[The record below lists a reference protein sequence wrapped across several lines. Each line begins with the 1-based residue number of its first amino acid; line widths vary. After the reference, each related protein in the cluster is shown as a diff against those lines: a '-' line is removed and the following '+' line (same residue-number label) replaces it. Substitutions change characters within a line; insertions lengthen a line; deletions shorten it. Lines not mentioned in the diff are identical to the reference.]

1 MSEYEVRVSTNVD
14 TSELDA
20 AQKKLDSLVKN
31 DKQIKVDFNIDGM
44 KNLNK
49 INGVLKGIEKN
60 NKISVKADMDTS
72 GIKKGLSDIERAKRS
87 VSTLKIDADV
97 SKANA
102 DFKKFESLTTS
113 SVEKARKLLSD
124 INKDINNVK
133 LAPNDSIMEINF
145 KKLTS
150 DLEKYRNQIKVVQ
163 NEQKALGNSITS
175 VSKSFSKIDAVTASN
190 KTLTWLKNNSRAAK
204 VYGDQLKEIAESQR
218 KATSDS
224 ELTSLNK
231 DFNKTVS
238 EAKLLGLTGKSFT
251 AEFKRAF
258 SQIVQFTQI
267 YGGIENV
274 IQTIQNSVIELK
286 NVDSI
291 LTEIS
296 KTSDM
301 TTDQLTKLG
310 ETSFDSASKWG
321 KKASDYLLGIQEM
334 SRSGYYGK
342 QAEQMAETSILA
354 QAAGDL
360 NSDVA
365 NSYLLASNAA
375 YQYSG
380 NVQKLNALLDGQN
393 MITNR
398 NSVSMQDMAEAT
410 TQAASM
416 ASELGV
422 QENQL
427 SAMIGT
433 IESRTK
439 AGGNEVGNAI
449 KSLLINVQN
458 VNNSKIAETFK
469 KAGVAQ
475 TEFVNGVEKMRN
487 PIEVLEDLAKVFN
500 QLEESDP
507 LRTEI
512 LTNIGQKYQA
522 NKLSALLSGWS
533 DYEKMLVDY
542 SEGTGSAAKEAE
554 KSANNWEGSLNKL
567 SNTWTGFIQN
577 FANSN
582 MITSGLQGL
591 TGIIKIIDTVVSK
604 AGTLETVMGVLGG
617 GLASKTGWGKTI
629 VVYNVPF
636 YKVA

>member
-20 AQKKLDSLVKN
+20 AQKKLDNLVKN
-31 DKQIKVDFNIDGM
+31 EKQIKVDFNIDGM

-258 SQIVQFTQI
+258 SQIAQFTQI

-629 VVYNVPF
+629 VVYNAPF

>member
-1 MSEYEVRVSTNVD
+1 MSTYEVKVSTNVD

-20 AQKKLDSLVKN
+20 AQKKLDNLVKN

-72 GIKKGLSDIERAKRS
+72 GIKKGLSDIEKAKRS

-145 KKLTS
+145 NKLTS

-258 SQIVQFTQI
+258 SQIAQFTQI

-604 AGTLETVMGVLGG
+604 AGTLETVMGILGG

-629 VVYNVPF
+629 VVYSTPF

>member
-1 MSEYEVRVSTNVD
+1 MSTYEVKVSTNVD

-163 NEQKALGNSITS
+163 NEQKAFGNSITS

-258 SQIVQFTQI
+258 SQIAQFTQI

-629 VVYNVPF
+629 VVYNAPF

>member
-1 MSEYEVRVSTNVD
+1 MNNKYADERQQNLYKKFPSTHFLSNPTNVHNTFLWSTFFSRNLHRLAMD
-14 TSELDA
+14 YLGIRLHLYQQLILYLMGISQLVCIVACRAAAKSFIIALYACCKAIIKPGSKIVLGSATRGQSKLIISEKIKNELMNMSPALRKEIKDI
-20 AQKKLDSLVKN
+20 KDSANESIVYFN
-31 DKQIKVDFNIDGM
+31 NGSTIKVFTANEFARGLRSTDAVREEFRQIDKNIDDSVISPFQTIRQAPFM
-44 KNLNK
+44 
-49 INGVLKGIEKN
+49 IDPFYEGIECLKEDPKDIYISSSWLDDGHWMWNLVDQAYTDMLN
-60 NKISVKADMDTS
+60 NRTSVMLAFDES
-72 GIKKGLSDIERAKRS
+72 I
-87 VSTLKIDADV
+87 TLKHNIRTQRQMQQE
-97 SKANA
+97 
-102 DFKKFESLTTS
+102 KKKQDPITW
-113 SVEKARKLLSD
+113 
-124 INKDINNVK
+124 
-133 LAPNDSIMEINF
+133 
-145 KKLTS
+145 
-150 DLEKYRNQIKVVQ
+150 QIEFLNLRVR
-163 NEQKALGNSITS
+163 
-175 VSKSFSKIDAVTASN
+175 
-190 KTLTWLKNNSRAAK
+190 NNS
-204 VYGDQLKEIAESQR
+204 
-218 KATSDS
+218 
-224 ELTSLNK
+224 
-231 DFNKTVS
+231 
-238 EAKLLGLTGKSFT
+238 
-251 AEFKRAF
+251 
-258 SQIVQFTQI
+258 
-267 YGGIENV
+267 
-274 IQTIQNSVIELK
+274 
-286 NVDSI
+286 
-291 LTEIS
+291 
-296 KTSDM
+296 
-301 TTDQLTKLG
+301 
-310 ETSFDSASKWG
+310 SA
-321 KKASDYLLGIQEM
+321 YLLGIQEM

-629 VVYNVPF
+629 VVYNAPF

>member
-1 MSEYEVRVSTNVD
+1 MSTYEVKVSTYVD

-20 AQKKLDSLVKN
+20 AQKKLDNLVKN

-44 KNLNK
+44 NNLNK
-49 INGVLKGIEKN
+49 INGMFKNIEKN
-60 NKISVKADMDTS
+60 NKINVKADMDTS

-145 KKLTS
+145 NKLTS

-258 SQIVQFTQI
+258 SQIAQFTQI

>member
-1 MSEYEVRVSTNVD
+1 MSTYEVKVSTDVD

-20 AQKKLDSLVKN
+20 AQKKLDNLVKN

-44 KNLNK
+44 NNLNK
-49 INGVLKGIEKN
+49 INGMFKNIEKN
-60 NKISVKADMDTS
+60 NKINVKADMDTS

-258 SQIVQFTQI
+258 SQIAQFTQI

-629 VVYNVPF
+629 VVYNAPF

>member
-1 MSEYEVRVSTNVD
+1 MSTYEVKVSTNVD

-20 AQKKLDSLVKN
+20 AQKKLDNLVKN

-49 INGVLKGIEKN
+49 INGMFKNIEKN
-60 NKISVKADMDTS
+60 NKINVKADMDTS

-145 KKLTS
+145 NKLTS

-258 SQIVQFTQI
+258 SQIAQFTQI

>member
-20 AQKKLDSLVKN
+20 AQKKLDNLVKN
-31 DKQIKVDFNIDGM
+31 DKQIKVDFDIQGI

-49 INGVLKGIEKN
+49 INGVFKNIEKN

-72 GIKKGLSDIERAKRS
+72 GIKKGLSDIEKAKRS

-102 DFKKFESLTTS
+102 DFKKFESLTTKS
-113 SVEKARKLLSD
+113 AEKARKLLSD

-133 LAPNDSIMEINF
+133 LAPNDFVMEANF
-145 KKLTS
+145 KKLTN
-150 DLEKYRNQIKVVQ
+150 DLEKYKNQIKVVQ
-163 NEQKALGNSITS
+163 NEQKALGNSISST
-175 VSKSFSKIDAVTASN
+175 SKSFSKIDAVTASN

-204 VYGDQLKEIAESQR
+204 VYGDQLEEIAESQR
-218 KATSDS
+218 KATSNQ

-231 DFNKTVS
+231 DVNKIVS

-258 SQIVQFTQI
+258 SQIAQFTQI

-274 IQTIQNSVIELK
+274 IQSIQNSVIELK

-301 TTDQLTKLG
+301 TSTQLAKLG

-410 TQAASM
+410 TEAASM

-427 SAMIGT
+427 SAIIGT

-458 VNNSKIAETFK
+458 VNNSKIAGTFK
-469 KAGVAQ
+469 KAEVAQ
-475 TEFVNGVEKMRN
+475 TEFVNGIEKMRN
-487 PIEVLEDLAKVFN
+487 PIEVLKDLAKVFN
-500 QLEESDP
+500 ELEESDP

-554 KSANNWEGSLNKL
+554 KSANNWE
-567 SNTWTGFIQN
+567 
-577 FANSN
+577 
-582 MITSGLQGL
+582 
-591 TGIIKIIDTVVSK
+591 
-604 AGTLETVMGVLGG
+604 
-617 GLASKTGWGKTI
+617 
-629 VVYNVPF
+629 
-636 YKVA
+636 

>member
-20 AQKKLDSLVKN
+20 AQKKLDNLVKN
-31 DKQIKVDFNIDGM
+31 DKQIKVDFDIQGM
-44 KNLNK
+44 KSLNK

-258 SQIVQFTQI
+258 SQIAQFTQI

>member
-31 DKQIKVDFNIDGM
+31 DKQIKVDFDIDGM

-258 SQIVQFTQI
+258 SQIAQFTQI

>member
-20 AQKKLDSLVKN
+20 AQKKLDNLVKN
-31 DKQIKVDFNIDGM
+31 DKQIKVDFDIQGI

-49 INGVLKGIEKN
+49 INGVFKNIEKN

-72 GIKKGLSDIERAKRS
+72 GIKKGLSDIEKAKRS

-102 DFKKFESLTTS
+102 DFKKFESLTTKS
-113 SVEKARKLLSD
+113 AEKARKLLSD

-145 KKLTS
+145 KKLTN
-150 DLEKYRNQIKVVQ
+150 DLEKYKNQIKVVQ
-163 NEQKALGNSITS
+163 NEQKALGNSISST
-175 VSKSFSKIDAVTASN
+175 SKSFSKIDAVTASN

-204 VYGDQLKEIAESQR
+204 VYGDQLEEIAESQR
-218 KATSDS
+218 KATSNQ

-231 DFNKTVS
+231 DVNKIVS

-258 SQIVQFTQI
+258 SQIAQFTQI

-274 IQTIQNSVIELK
+274 IQSIQNSVIELK

-301 TTDQLTKLG
+301 TSAQLAKLG

-410 TQAASM
+410 TEAASM

-458 VNNSKIAETFK
+458 VNNSKIAGTFK

-475 TEFVNGVEKMRN
+475 TEFVNGIEKMRN

-554 KSANNWEGSLNKL
+554 KSANNWE
-567 SNTWTGFIQN
+567 
-577 FANSN
+577 
-582 MITSGLQGL
+582 
-591 TGIIKIIDTVVSK
+591 
-604 AGTLETVMGVLGG
+604 
-617 GLASKTGWGKTI
+617 
-629 VVYNVPF
+629 
-636 YKVA
+636 

>member
-20 AQKKLDSLVKN
+20 AQKKLDNLVKN
-31 DKQIKVDFNIDGM
+31 DKQIKVDFDIQGM

-72 GIKKGLSDIERAKRS
+72 GIKKGLSDIEKAKRS

-102 DFKKFESLTTS
+102 DFKKFESLTTKS
-113 SVEKARKLLSD
+113 AEKARKLLSD

-133 LAPNDSIMEINF
+133 LAPNDFVMEANF
-145 KKLTS
+145 KKLTN
-150 DLEKYRNQIKVVQ
+150 DLEKYKNQIKVVQ
-163 NEQKALGNSITS
+163 NEQKALGNSISST
-175 VSKSFSKIDAVTASN
+175 SKSFSKIDAVTASN

-204 VYGDQLKEIAESQR
+204 AYGDQLEEIAESQR
-218 KATSDS
+218 KATSNQ

-231 DFNKTVS
+231 DVNKIVS

-258 SQIVQFTQI
+258 SQISQFTQI

-274 IQTIQNSVIELK
+274 IQSIQNSVIELK

-301 TTDQLTKLG
+301 TSAQLAKLG

-321 KKASDYLLGIQEM
+321 KKVSDYLLGIQEM

-410 TQAASM
+410 TEAASM

-458 VNNSKIAETFK
+458 VNNSKIAGTFK

-475 TEFVNGVEKMRN
+475 TEFVNGIEKMRN

-500 QLEESDP
+500 ELEESDP

-582 MITSGLQGL
+582 MITSGLQGV
-591 TGIIKIIDTVVSK
+591 TGIIKAFDTIISK
-604 AGTLETVMGVLGG
+604 AGTLETVVGILGG

-629 VVYNVPF
+629 VVYSTPF

>member
-1 MSEYEVRVSTNVD
+1 MSEYEVRVDTNVD
-14 TSELDA
+14 TSELDS

-31 DKQIKVDFNIDGM
+31 GKHIKVDFDIQGM

-72 GIKKGLSDIERAKRS
+72 GIKKGLSDIEKAKRS

-258 SQIVQFTQI
+258 SQIAQFTQI

-629 VVYNVPF
+629 VVYNAPF

>member
-20 AQKKLDSLVKN
+20 AQKKLDNLVKN
-31 DKQIKVDFNIDGM
+31 EKHIKVDFDIQGM
-44 KNLNK
+44 KSLNK

-72 GIKKGLSDIERAKRS
+72 GIKKGLSDIEKAKRS

-102 DFKKFESLTTS
+102 DFKKFESLTTKS
-113 SVEKARKLLSD
+113 AEKARKLLSD

-258 SQIVQFTQI
+258 SQIAQFTQI

>member
-20 AQKKLDSLVKN
+20 AQKKLDNLVKN
-31 DKQIKVDFNIDGM
+31 DKQIKVDFDVQGI

-49 INGVLKGIEKN
+49 INGVFKNIEKN

-72 GIKKGLSDIERAKRS
+72 GIKKGLSDIEKAKRS

-145 KKLTS
+145 NKLTS

-258 SQIVQFTQI
+258 SQIAQFTQI

>member
-1 MSEYEVRVSTNVD
+1 MSTYEVKVSTNVD

-20 AQKKLDSLVKN
+20 AQKKLDNLVKN

-72 GIKKGLSDIERAKRS
+72 GIKKGLSDIEKAKRS

-145 KKLTS
+145 NKLTS

-175 VSKSFSKIDAVTASN
+175 VSNSFSKIDAVTASN

-258 SQIVQFTQI
+258 SQIAQFTQI

-321 KKASDYLLGIQEM
+321 KQASDYLLGIQEM

-582 MITSGLQGL
+582 MITSGLQGV
-591 TGIIKIIDTVVSK
+591 TGIIKAFDTIISK
-604 AGTLETVMGVLGG
+604 AGTLETVVGILGG

-629 VVYNVPF
+629 VVYSTPF

>member
-44 KNLNK
+44 NNLNK
-49 INGVLKGIEKN
+49 INGMFKNIEKN
-60 NKISVKADMDTS
+60 NKINVKADMDTS

-145 KKLTS
+145 NKLTS

-258 SQIVQFTQI
+258 SQIAQFTQI

-629 VVYNVPF
+629 VVYNAPF

>member
-1 MSEYEVRVSTNVD
+1 MSEYEVRVDTNVD
-14 TSELDA
+14 TSELDS

-31 DKQIKVDFNIDGM
+31 GKHIKVDFDIDGM

-49 INGVLKGIEKN
+49 INGVFKNIEKN
-60 NKISVKADMDTS
+60 NKISVKADMNTS
-72 GIKKGLSDIERAKRS
+72 GIRKGLSDIERAKRS

-102 DFKKFESLTTS
+102 DFKKFESLTTKS
-113 SVEKARKLLSD
+113 AGKARKLLSD

-145 KKLTS
+145 NKLTS

-258 SQIVQFTQI
+258 SQIAQFTQI

-629 VVYNVPF
+629 VVYNAPF

>member
-20 AQKKLDSLVKN
+20 AQKKLDNLVKN
-31 DKQIKVDFNIDGM
+31 DKQIKVDFDIDGM

-258 SQIVQFTQI
+258 SQIAQFTQI

-629 VVYNVPF
+629 VVYNAPF

>member
-1 MSEYEVRVSTNVD
+1 MSEYEVRVDTNVD
-14 TSELDA
+14 TSELDS

-31 DKQIKVDFNIDGM
+31 GKHIKVDFDIQGM

-72 GIKKGLSDIERAKRS
+72 GIKKGLSDIEKAKRS

-102 DFKKFESLTTS
+102 DFKKFESLTTKS
-113 SVEKARKLLSD
+113 AEKARKLLSD

>member
-1 MSEYEVRVSTNVD
+1 MSTYEVKVSTNVD

-20 AQKKLDSLVKN
+20 AQKKLDNLVKN

-72 GIKKGLSDIERAKRS
+72 GIKKGLSDIEKAKRS
-87 VSTLKIDADV
+87 VSTLKIDADA

-145 KKLTS
+145 NKLTS

-258 SQIVQFTQI
+258 SQIAQFTQI

-354 QAAGDL
+354 QAAG
-360 NSDVA
+360 DVA

>member
-20 AQKKLDSLVKN
+20 AQKKLDNLVKN
-31 DKQIKVDFNIDGM
+31 DKQIKVDFDIQGI

-49 INGVLKGIEKN
+49 INGVFKNIEKN

-72 GIKKGLSDIERAKRS
+72 GIKKGLSDIEKAKRS

-102 DFKKFESLTTS
+102 DFKKFESLTTKS
-113 SVEKARKLLSD
+113 AEKARKLLSD

-133 LAPNDSIMEINF
+133 LAPNDFVMEANF
-145 KKLTS
+145 KKLTN
-150 DLEKYRNQIKVVQ
+150 DLEKYKNQIKVVQ
-163 NEQKALGNSITS
+163 NEQKALGNSISST
-175 VSKSFSKIDAVTASN
+175 SKSFSKIDAVTASN

-204 VYGDQLKEIAESQR
+204 VYGDQLEEIAESQR
-218 KATSDS
+218 KATSNQ

-231 DFNKTVS
+231 DVNKIVS

-258 SQIVQFTQI
+258 SQIAQFTQI

-274 IQTIQNSVIELK
+274 IQSIQNSVIELK

-301 TTDQLTKLG
+301 TSTQLAKLG

-410 TQAASM
+410 TEAASM

-427 SAMIGT
+427 SAIIGT

-458 VNNSKIAETFK
+458 VNNSKIAGTFK

-475 TEFVNGVEKMRN
+475 TEFVNGIEKMRN
-487 PIEVLEDLAKVFN
+487 PIEVLKDLAKVFN
-500 QLEESDP
+500 ELEESDP

-554 KSANNWEGSLNKL
+554 KSANNWE
-567 SNTWTGFIQN
+567 
-577 FANSN
+577 
-582 MITSGLQGL
+582 
-591 TGIIKIIDTVVSK
+591 
-604 AGTLETVMGVLGG
+604 
-617 GLASKTGWGKTI
+617 
-629 VVYNVPF
+629 
-636 YKVA
+636 

>member
-1 MSEYEVRVSTNVD
+1 MSTYEVKVSTDVD

-20 AQKKLDSLVKN
+20 AQKKLDNLVKN

-44 KNLNK
+44 NNLNK
-49 INGVLKGIEKN
+49 INGMFKNIEKN
-60 NKISVKADMDTS
+60 NKINVKADMDTS

-258 SQIVQFTQI
+258 SQIAQFTQI

-582 MITSGLQGL
+582 MITPGLQGL

-629 VVYNVPF
+629 VVYNAPF

>member
-20 AQKKLDSLVKN
+20 AQKKLDNLAKN
-31 DKQIKVDFNIDGM
+31 DKQIKVDFDIQGI

-49 INGVLKGIEKN
+49 INGVFKNIEKN

-72 GIKKGLSDIERAKRS
+72 GIKKGLSDIEKAKRS

-102 DFKKFESLTTS
+102 DFKKFESLTTKS
-113 SVEKARKLLSD
+113 AEKARKLLSD

-133 LAPNDSIMEINF
+133 LAPNDFVMEANF
-145 KKLTS
+145 KKLTN
-150 DLEKYRNQIKVVQ
+150 DLEKYKNQIKVVQ
-163 NEQKALGNSITS
+163 NEQKALGNSISST
-175 VSKSFSKIDAVTASN
+175 SKSFSKIDAVTASN

-204 VYGDQLKEIAESQR
+204 VYGDQLEEIAESQR
-218 KATSDS
+218 KATSNQ

-231 DFNKTVS
+231 DVNKIVS

-258 SQIVQFTQI
+258 SQIAQFTQI

-274 IQTIQNSVIELK
+274 IQSIQNSVIELK

-301 TTDQLTKLG
+301 TSTQLAKLG

-410 TQAASM
+410 TEAASM

-427 SAMIGT
+427 SAIIGT

-458 VNNSKIAETFK
+458 VNNSKIAGTFK

-475 TEFVNGVEKMRN
+475 TEFVNGIEKMRN
-487 PIEVLEDLAKVFN
+487 PIEVLKDLAKVFN
-500 QLEESDP
+500 ELEESDP

-554 KSANNWEGSLNKL
+554 KSANNWE
-567 SNTWTGFIQN
+567 
-577 FANSN
+577 
-582 MITSGLQGL
+582 
-591 TGIIKIIDTVVSK
+591 
-604 AGTLETVMGVLGG
+604 
-617 GLASKTGWGKTI
+617 
-629 VVYNVPF
+629 
-636 YKVA
+636 

>member
-1 MSEYEVRVSTNVD
+1 MSTYEVKVSTDVD

-20 AQKKLDSLVKN
+20 AQKKLDNLVKN

-44 KNLNK
+44 NNLNK
-49 INGVLKGIEKN
+49 INGMFKNIEKN
-60 NKISVKADMDTS
+60 NKINVKADMDTS
-72 GIKKGLSDIERAKRS
+72 GIKSGLSDIERAKKS
-87 VSTLKIDADV
+87 LSSFKIDADV

-102 DFKKFESLTTS
+102 DFKKFESLTTKS
-113 SVEKARKLLSD
+113 AEKARKLLSD
-124 INKDINNVK
+124 INNDMTNVK
-133 LAPNDSIMEINF
+133 LAPNDVVLDANF

-150 DLEKYRNQIKVVQ
+150 DLEKYKNMLKVVQ
-163 NEQKALGNSITS
+163 NESKEFGNSITS

-204 VYGDQLKEIAESQR
+204 VYGDQLQEIADAQR
-218 KATSDS
+218 KAASDS
-224 ELTSLNK
+224 ELSLLNK
-231 DFNKTVS
+231 DFRNIVS
-238 EAKLLGLTGKSFT
+238 EAQLNGLTGKSFS

-258 SQIVQFTQI
+258 SQIAQFSQI
-267 YGGIENV
+267 YGGIDKV
-274 IQTIQNSVIELK
+274 IQSIENSVSELK
-286 NVDSI
+286 EMDTI

-296 KTSDM
+296 KTSDL
-301 TTDQLTKLG
+301 TTSQIAKLG
-310 ETSFDSASKWG
+310 ETSFESASKWG
-321 KKASDYLLGIQEM
+321 KTASDYLIGIQEM

-342 QAEQMAETSILA
+342 QAEKMAETSILA

-360 NSDVA
+360 DADMA

-375 YQYSG
+375 YQYQG
-380 NVQKLNALLDGQN
+380 NVEKLNTLLDGQN

-433 IESRTK
+433 IEARTK

-458 VNNSKIAETFK
+458 VNNSKIAGTFK

-487 PIEVLEDLAKVFN
+487 PIDVLKDLAKVFN

-542 SEGTGSAAKEAE
+542 SEGTGSAAVEAE

-567 SNTWTGFIQN
+567 SNSWTGFIQN

-582 MITSGLQGL
+582 AITSGLQGL
-591 TGIIKIIDTVVSK
+591 TSFVNIIDSIVSK
-604 AGTLETVMGVLGG
+604 AGALETVFGIIGG

>member
-20 AQKKLDSLVKN
+20 AQKKLDNLVKN
-31 DKQIKVDFNIDGM
+31 DKQIKVDFDIDGM

-258 SQIVQFTQI
+258 SQIAQFTQI

-629 VVYNVPF
+629 VVYNAPF
-636 YKVA
+636 YKIA

>member
-14 TSELDA
+14 TSGLDA
-20 AQKKLDSLVKN
+20 AQKKLDNLVKN

-49 INGVLKGIEKN
+49 INGMFKNIEKN
-60 NKISVKADMDTS
+60 NKINVKADMDTS

-145 KKLTS
+145 NKLTS

-258 SQIVQFTQI
+258 SQIAQFTQI

-469 KAGVAQ
+469 RAGVAQ

>member
-14 TSELDA
+14 TSKLDA
-20 AQKKLDSLVKN
+20 AQKKLDSLVK
-31 DKQIKVDFNIDGM
+31 DGKQIKVDFNIDGM
-44 KNLNK
+44 NNLNK
-49 INGVLKGIEKN
+49 INGMFKNIEKN
-60 NKISVKADMDTS
+60 NKINVKADMDTS
-72 GIKKGLSDIERAKRS
+72 GIKSGLSDIERAKKNLS
-87 VSTLKIDADV
+87 SFKIDADI

-102 DFKKFESLTTS
+102 DFKKFESLTTKS
-113 SVEKARKLLSD
+113 AEKARKLLTD
-124 INKDINNVK
+124 INRDMTNVK
-133 LAPNDSIMEINF
+133 LAPNDDVLDANF

-150 DLEKYRNQIKVVQ
+150 DLEKYKNMLKVVQ
-163 NEQKALGNSITS
+163 NESKEFGNSITS

-190 KTLTWLKNNSRAAK
+190 KTLAWLKNNSRAAK
-204 VYGDQLKEIAESQR
+204 VYGDQLQEIADAQR
-218 KATSDS
+218 KAVSSS
-224 ELTSLNK
+224 ELSSLNK
-231 DFNKTVS
+231 DFRNIVS
-238 EAKLLGLTGKSFT
+238 EAQLYGLTGKSFS

-258 SQIVQFTQI
+258 SQIAQFSQI
-267 YGGIENV
+267 YGGIDKV
-274 IQTIQNSVIELK
+274 IQSVENSVSELK
-286 NVDSI
+286 EMDTI

-296 KTSDM
+296 KTSDL
-301 TTDQLTKLG
+301 TTSQIAKLG
-310 ETSFDSASKWG
+310 ETSFESASKWG
-321 KKASDYLLGIQEM
+321 KTASDYLIGIQEM

-342 QAEQMAETSILA
+342 QAEKMAETSILA

-360 NSDVA
+360 DSDMA

-375 YQYSG
+375 YQYQG
-380 NVQKLNALLDGQN
+380 NVEKLNTLLDGQN

-433 IESRTK
+433 IEARTK

-458 VNNSKIAETFK
+458 VNNSKIAGTFK

-487 PIEVLEDLAKVFN
+487 PIDVLKDLAKVFN

-542 SEGTGSAAKEAE
+542 SEGTGSAAKEA
-554 KSANNWEGSLNKL
+554 
-567 SNTWTGFIQN
+567 
-577 FANSN
+577 
-582 MITSGLQGL
+582 
-591 TGIIKIIDTVVSK
+591 KIC
-604 AGTLETVMGVLGG
+604 L
-617 GLASKTGWGKTI
+617 
-629 VVYNVPF
+629 
-636 YKVA
+636 VA

>member
-258 SQIVQFTQI
+258 SQIAQFTQI

-591 TGIIKIIDTVVSK
+591 TGIIKVIDTVVSK

-629 VVYNVPF
+629 VVYNAPF

>member
-1 MSEYEVRVSTNVD
+1 MSTYEVKVSTNVD

-20 AQKKLDSLVKN
+20 AQKKLDNLVKN

-44 KNLNK
+44 NNLNK
-49 INGVLKGIEKN
+49 INGMFKNIEKN
-60 NKISVKADMDTS
+60 NKINVKADMDTS

-258 SQIVQFTQI
+258 SQIAQFTQI

-629 VVYNVPF
+629 VVYNAPF

>member
-258 SQIVQFTQI
+258 SQIAQFTQI

-410 TQAASM
+410 TEAASM

-458 VNNSKIAETFK
+458 VNNSKIAGTFK

-475 TEFVNGVEKMRN
+475 TEFVNGIEKMRN

-500 QLEESDP
+500 ELEESDP

-582 MITSGLQGL
+582 MITSGLQGV
-591 TGIIKIIDTVVSK
+591 TGIIKAFDTIISK
-604 AGTLETVMGVLGG
+604 AGTLETVVGILGG

-629 VVYNVPF
+629 VVYSTPF

>member
-20 AQKKLDSLVKN
+20 AQKKLDNLVKN

-49 INGVLKGIEKN
+49 INGMFKNIEKN
-60 NKISVKADMDTS
+60 NKINVKADMDTS

-258 SQIVQFTQI
+258 SQIAQFTQI

-629 VVYNVPF
+629 VVYNAPF

>member
-258 SQIVQFTQI
+258 SQITQFTQI

-629 VVYNVPF
+629 VVYNAPF

>member
-20 AQKKLDSLVKN
+20 AQKKLDSLIKN

-175 VSKSFSKIDAVTASN
+175 VSKSYSKIDAVTASN

-258 SQIVQFTQI
+258 SQIAQFTQI

-629 VVYNVPF
+629 VVYNAPF

>member
-20 AQKKLDSLVKN
+20 AQKKLDNLVKN
-31 DKQIKVDFNIDGM
+31 DKQIKVDFDIQGI

-49 INGVLKGIEKN
+49 INGVFKNIEKN

-72 GIKKGLSDIERAKRS
+72 GIKKGLSDIEKAKRS

-102 DFKKFESLTTS
+102 DFKKFESLTTKS
-113 SVEKARKLLSD
+113 AEKARKLLSD

-133 LAPNDSIMEINF
+133 LAPNDFVMEANF
-145 KKLTS
+145 KKLTN
-150 DLEKYRNQIKVVQ
+150 DLEKYKNQIKVVQ
-163 NEQKALGNSITS
+163 NEQKALGNSISST
-175 VSKSFSKIDAVTASN
+175 SKSFSKIDAVTASN

-204 VYGDQLKEIAESQR
+204 VYGDQLEEIAESQR
-218 KATSDS
+218 KATSNQ

-231 DFNKTVS
+231 DVNKIVS

-258 SQIVQFTQI
+258 SQIAQFTQI

-274 IQTIQNSVIELK
+274 IQSIQNSVIELK

-301 TTDQLTKLG
+301 TSTQLAKLG

-410 TQAASM
+410 TEAASM

-458 VNNSKIAETFK
+458 VNNSKIAGTFK

-475 TEFVNGVEKMRN
+475 TEFVNGIEKMRN

-500 QLEESDP
+500 ELEESDP

-554 KSANNWEGSLNKL
+554 KSANNWE
-567 SNTWTGFIQN
+567 
-577 FANSN
+577 
-582 MITSGLQGL
+582 
-591 TGIIKIIDTVVSK
+591 
-604 AGTLETVMGVLGG
+604 
-617 GLASKTGWGKTI
+617 
-629 VVYNVPF
+629 
-636 YKVA
+636 